1 MKTIDIGPFSIG
13 SNQPPFII
21 AELSGNHNQE
31 LDLALRMVDAAADA
45 GVHALKLQTYTA
57 DTMTIDVK
65 HGEFFIDDKNS
76 LWQGSSLYD
85 LYQKAHTPWEWHSAI
100 FERAKAR
107 GMVAFSTPF
116 DASAVDFLESL
127 GVPCYKIASF
137 ENTDHALLAKVAQ
150 TGKPV
155 IVSTGMASLTE
166 IAEIVEVLQSN
177 DCDQYVLLKCT
188 SQYPADPINANLATI
203 PHLKQMFQ
211 CHVGL
216 SDHTS
221 GLGVA
226 IAATAMG
233 ASVIEK
239 HFVIDRNAGGVDA
252 AFSLEPDEFAML
264 VKETERAAIAIGTV
278 SYGCTTA
285 EVNSRIHRR
294 SLYICEDLSAG
305 EVLTEKNLRAI
316 RPGLGLPVKYLARL
330 LGKQVK
336 HDVAKGTPMSW
347 DLV

>member
-188 SQYPADPINANLATI
+188 T
-203 PHLKQMFQ
+203 
-211 CHVGL
+211 
-216 SDHTS
+216 
-221 GLGVA
+221 
-226 IAATAMG
+226 
-233 ASVIEK
+233 
-239 HFVIDRNAGGVDA
+239 
-252 AFSLEPDEFAML
+252 
-264 VKETERAAIAIGTV
+264 
-278 SYGCTTA
+278 
-285 EVNSRIHRR
+285 
-294 SLYICEDLSAG
+294 
-305 EVLTEKNLRAI
+305 
-316 RPGLGLPVKYLARL
+316 LPPFLI
-330 LGKQVK
+330 
-336 HDVAKGTPMSW
+336 
-347 DLV
+347 

>member
-13 SNQPPFII
+13 RNQPPFII
-21 AELSGNHNQE
+21 AELSGNHNQD

-137 ENTDHALLAKVAQ
+137 ENTDHALLAEVAQ

-177 DCDQYVLLKCT
+177 GCDQYVLLKCT

>member
-336 HDVAKGTPMSW
+336 HDVAKGTRMSW

>member
-1 MKTIDIGPFSIG
+1 
-13 SNQPPFII
+13 
-21 AELSGNHNQE
+21 
-31 LDLALRMVDAAADA
+31 
-45 GVHALKLQTYTA
+45 
-57 DTMTIDVK
+57 MT
-65 HGEFFIDDKNS
+65 
-76 LWQGSSLYD
+76 
-85 LYQKAHTPWEWHSAI
+85 
-100 FERAKAR
+100 
-107 GMVAFSTPF
+107 
-116 DASAVDFLESL
+116 
-127 GVPCYKIASF
+127 
-137 ENTDHALLAKVAQ
+137 NT
-150 TGKPV
+150 
-155 IVSTGMASLTE
+155 
-166 IAEIVEVLQSN
+166 
-177 DCDQYVLLKCT
+177 CCT